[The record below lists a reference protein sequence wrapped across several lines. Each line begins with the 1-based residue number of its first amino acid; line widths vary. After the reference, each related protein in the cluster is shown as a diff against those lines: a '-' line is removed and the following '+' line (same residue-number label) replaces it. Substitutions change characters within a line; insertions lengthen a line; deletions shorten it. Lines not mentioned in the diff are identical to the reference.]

1 MDTCP
6 QFLPYIRQAVS
17 KARKIIAISKG
28 VAEEAIR
35 RFPEAADKI
44 ETMIGGYDSWKF
56 YPVDVTRESVLS
68 EYGIR
73 EDPEFL
79 LVSVGKLDQIKG
91 VDYLLSAA
99 AQYEKIY
106 GNRIMTLI
114 AGDGA
119 LSDELKAQA
128 ARLDLKSV
136 RFLGHVPNNR
146 LKRLYSVSDLCVIP
160 ARKDPLGAVAVE
172 AMACGVPVVASN
184 QGALTDVITPEVGT
198 LIETGSVSD
207 LVEGIR
213 HELEY
218 PNREMR
224 RAAAARYAKERFSE
238 DRILERMM
246 GVYQT
251 AENR

>member
-1 MDTCP
+1 MKKKW
-6 QFLPYIRQAVS
+6 LAMIVAAVMICS
-17 KARKIIAISKG
+17 L
-28 VAEEAIR
+28 
-35 RFPEAADKI
+35 AAC
-44 ETMIGGYDSWKF
+44 TTTVQTTTS
-56 YPVDVTRESVLS
+56 S
-68 EYGIR
+68 
-73 EDPEFL
+73 
-79 LVSVGKLDQIKG
+79 KLDQIKG
-91 VDYLLSAA
+91 VDYLLAA
-99 AQYEKIY
+99 AEQYEKIY
-106 GNRIMTLI
+106 GSRIMTLI

-128 ARLDLKSV
+128 MRLNLKSV